1 MNISFAFKNFEAS
14 DHLKKYAR
22 RRMEKLGRFFGKAAG
37 LEVNVILTVDKF
49 RHRCEVNVSGEGLH
63 INATEQAPDM
73 YAAIDLVTDKVE
85 SQIKRKVSRVK
96 EQRRKARNAEVDV
109 FTYNLDTGNPD
120 VAEVADDAAVVGTD
134 RFAPKP
140 LHLDEALMQL
150 DSIGSEFLVFLNAEN
165 GRVNVV
171 YRRRTSGYAL
181 IDPIL

>member
-1 MNISFAFKNFEAS
+1 MNIAFAFKNFEAS

-37 LEVNVILTVDKF
+37 LDCDVIMTVDKY
-49 RHRCEVNVSGEGLH
+49 RHRCEVNVTGEGLH
-63 INATEQAPDM
+63 LNATETAQDM
-73 YAAIDLVTDKVE
+73 YAAIDLVTDKLE

-96 EQRRKARNAEVDV
+96 EQRRKARNADIDI
-109 FTYNLDTGNPD
+109 FTFN
-120 VAEVADDAAVVGTD
+120 VEAESDEEQPVVGTD

-165 GRVNVV
+165 NRVNVL
-171 YRRRTSGYAL
+171 YRRKATGYAL
-181 IDPIL
+181 IDPVL

>member
-1 MNISFAFKNFEAS
+1 MNIAFAFKNFEAS

-37 LEVNVILTVDKF
+37 LDINVVLTVDKF
-49 RHRCEVNVSGEGLH
+49 RHRCEVTVNGEGLH

-73 YAAIDLVTDKVE
+73 YAAIDLVTDKIE

-109 FTYNLDTGNPD
+109 FTYNLDTEGAD
-120 VAEVADDAAVVGTD
+120 TADDAAVVGTD

-165 GRVNVV
+165 GRVNVI
-171 YRRRTSGYAL
+171 YRRRTTGYAL

>member
-37 LEVNVILTVDKF
+37 LEVNVVMTVDKF
-49 RHRCEVNVSGEGLH
+49 RHRCEVNASGEGMH
-63 INATEQAPDM
+63 INAAETAQDM
-73 YAAIDLVTDKVE
+73 YAAIDMVTDKLE

-96 EQRRKARNAEVDV
+96 EQRRKARNADIDV
-109 FTYNLDTGNPD
+109 FTFN
-120 VAEVADDAAVVGTD
+120 VEAEPEEDQGVVGTD

-140 LHLDEALMQL
+140 LHVDEALMQL

-165 GRVNVV
+165 NRVNVI
-171 YRRRTSGYAL
+171 YRRRASGYAL

>member
-1 MNISFAFKNFEAS
+1 MNIAFAFKNFEAS

-37 LEVNVILTVDKF
+37 FDVNVVMTVDKF
-49 RHRCEVNVSGEGLH
+49 RHRCEVNVNGEGMN
-63 INATEQAPDM
+63 INATETAQDM
-73 YAAIDLVTDKVE
+73 YAAIDLVTDKLE

-96 EQRRKARNAEVDV
+96 EQRRKARDAEIDV
-109 FTYNLDTGNPD
+109 FTFNVEAEPD
-120 VAEVADDAAVVGTD
+120 EEPTVIGTD

-140 LHLDEALMQL
+140 LHVDEALLQL
-150 DSIGSEFLVFLNAEN
+150 DDIGSDFLVFLNAEN
-165 GRVNVV
+165 NRVNVI

>member
-1 MNISFAFKNFEAS
+1 MNIAFAFKNFEAS

-37 LEVNVILTVDKF
+37 LDINVVLTVDKF
-49 RHRCEVNVSGEGLH
+49 RHRCEVTVNGEGLH
-63 INATEQAPDM
+63 INATEQAQDM

-109 FTYNLDTGNPD
+109 FTYNLDADGD
-120 VAEVADDAAVVGTD
+120 MAEASDDATVVGTD
-134 RFAPKP
+134 RFAAKP

-150 DSIGSEFLVFLNAEN
+150 DSIGSEFLVFLNAES

>member
-1 MNISFAFKNFEAS
+1 MNITFAFKNFEAS

-22 RRMEKLGRFFGKAAG
+22 RRMEKLGRFFGKASG
-37 LEVNVILTVDKF
+37 LEVNVILAVDKF

-63 INATEQAPDM
+63 INATEQAQDM
-73 YAAIDLVTDKVE
+73 YAAIDLVTDKIE

-96 EQRRKARNAEVDV
+96 EHRHKARNAEIDV
-109 FTYNLDTGNPD
+109 FTYNLDLGD
-120 VAEVADDAAVVGTD
+120 ADASDVADDAAVVGTE

-171 YRRRTSGYAL
+171 YRRRTSGFAL